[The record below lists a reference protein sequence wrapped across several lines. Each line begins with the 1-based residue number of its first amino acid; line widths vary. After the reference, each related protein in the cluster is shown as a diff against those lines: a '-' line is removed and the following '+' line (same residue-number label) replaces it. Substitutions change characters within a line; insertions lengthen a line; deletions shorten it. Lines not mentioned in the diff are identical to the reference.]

1 MKKIAL
7 VLAVAFAVPAFADTP
22 KADDKTADKAPAGD
36 KTEAPKTDAKT
47 DAKATDK
54 TTDKKTTTKTTTKKA
69 TTKAPAKDAPKTA
82 PAKS

>member
-1 MKKIAL
+1 MKKIAFL
-7 VLAVAFAVPAFADTP
+7 LAVAVAAPAFADTP

-36 KTEAPKTDAKT
+36 KTEAPKTT
-47 DAKATDK
+47 DKATDK

-69 TTKAPAKDAPKTA
+69 TTKAPAKDAPKADAKA